1 MASTPAA
8 KTDYLALVRFL
19 VEPFL
24 EASDTLSVDCE
35 TNANGR
41 VWIRLAFSGTDKG
54 RVFGRGGRTI
64 QAIRTIVEM
73 AGKAA
78 NQAVYVEI
86 FNAQGSEKPA
96 HRPKKP
102 PQKRRH

>member
-1 MASTPAA
+1 MPSTSTA
-8 KTDYLALVRFL
+8 KTDYSVLVRFL

-24 EASDTLSVDCE
+24 EASETLSIDCE
-35 TNANGR
+35 TNASGR

-64 QAIRTIVEM
+64 QAMRTVLEM

-78 NQAVYVEI
+78 NQTVYLEV
-86 FNAQGSEKPA
+86 FNEGGADKQPS
-96 HRPKKP
+96 RPKKP
-102 PQKRRH
+102 PQKRRR